1 MQVHPDSGTNHRP
14 QTLFHQPDS
23 LVQRSVHL
31 PLATV
36 LTISPGRLLKF
47 GESCSVTSTTDADL
61 LLRKRTG
68 AGWTEVSRAKLAAGQ
83 AWNWNPTECGFYLA
97 ELVGG
102 TEPMQRSI
110 AVVDESWAVCQL
122 TVGSF
127 TAEDFADTSHPAGIS
142 IDYYLSPSTSVPPD
156 KHAMQDK
163 RWAVYERQFGDAL
176 HPHMQAGDFAFLD
189 DKKFGHHDSNWD
201 TLTLDAIKERLRALQ
216 DWFVKNGLQPLNRI
230 ASYTPSN
237 TLVQACSEVGIRILH
252 SLIPEQNWS
261 DGEWAINHWGMP
273 TCPFWIAPDDFRK
286 AAPRGGPD
294 SVIGMT
300 MNHYHVTLPHL
311 THWGDFVLS
320 PSHFDRWIRAADSGP
335 HPVRFKQ
342 FLRDVVQG
350 WDGVDG
356 EPFFFVAGFEFGR
369 SFGTKKMTRY
379 NRQGMQA
386 LIELA
391 GTEKIAFAP
400 SPDVLA
406 YYDRHIDDIPGR
418 IFRQRDSWAGVSIDG
433 KPALVGD
440 SVVIERKEYKSAT
453 LEGEALPYFY
463 YDYAIPW
470 KFETRDQNAPTNFAT
485 ACAQAITVTRNGNTL
500 TLNADKP
507 LARTVPIVL
516 WDAAPLTDEFSARTL
531 SPLDDGRLVTLL
543 EIPPGWSGHHDIA
556 LRAGKPLATTF
567 PGKPGWKIQTFG
579 TGDQKHSYLI
589 ADLPLIADV
598 TLPVGLKRKASMD
611 SAQEALGEQSP
622 GTLDLT
628 FGPLRG
634 WYRFWGCDVNDI
646 EPPDLSSR
654 KDLPLLSD
662 KWELEVQQH
671 EKTLHE
677 AALKRLKHGGSG
689 TVLEI
694 ICGGNLPLGSRSRA
708 AGVDRVVQV
717 HPGAGAS
724 EFGDGAIAFGPGRS
738 FWYHP
743 RGLTFKFHVAEADR
757 ANGVHVLLN
766 SFDPLN
772 LDASYHVFSSGRK
785 LGAWKLPTSPF
796 NDHAWFSVKLEK
808 KDFSPDGHAA
818 ISFSVNQE
826 GLLDDWW
833 KNRGFIAGLHA
844 LWVEPA

>member
-1 MQVHPDSGTNHRP
+1 M
-14 QTLFHQPDS
+14 
-23 LVQRSVHL
+23 
-31 PLATV
+31 
-36 LTISPGRLLKF
+36 LTISPGRLLKL
-47 GESCSVTSTTDADL
+47 GENCSVTSTTSAEL
-61 LLRKRTG
+61 IVRKRTG
-68 AGWTEVSRAKLAAGQ
+68 AGWTDVTHARLTGGQ
-83 AWNWNPTECGFYLA
+83 PWKWHPAECGFYLA
-97 ELVGG
+97 EIAGG

-110 AVVDESWAVCQL
+110 AVVDEEWAVCQL
-122 TVGSF
+122 TVGAF
-127 TAEDFADTSHPAGIS
+127 TAEDFAETAHPAGIS
-142 IDYYLSPSTSVPPD
+142 IDYYVHPSSSTPPD
-156 KHAMQDK
+156 VQSMQDE
-163 RWAVYERQFGDAL
+163 RWPIYERQYGDAL
-176 HPHMQAGDFAFLD
+176 HPHMAANDFTFFD
-189 DKKFGHHDSNWD
+189 PEKFGHNDSNWD

-216 DWFVKNGLQPLNRI
+216 DWFVKNGLQPLNRM

-286 AAPRGGPD
+286 AAPRRPG

-320 PSHFDRWIRAADSGP
+320 PSHFDRWIRSAEPGP
-335 HPVRFKQ
+335 RPVRFIQ

-369 SFGTKKMTRY
+369 TFGTKKMTRY
-379 NRQGMQA
+379 NRQGMEA

-391 GTEKIAFAP
+391 GTEKLAFAP

-406 YYDRHIDDIPGR
+406 YYDRHIADLPGR

-453 LEGEALPYFY
+453 LEGELLPYFY

-485 ACAQAITVTRNGNTL
+485 ACRQALTVTRSADTL

-507 LARTVPIVL
+507 LARTVPVVL
-516 WDAAPLTDEFSARTL
+516 WDAAPLTAEFSARTL
-531 SPLDDGRLVTLL
+531 PALDDQRLVTLL

-556 LRAGKPLATTF
+556 LRAGKPLAIF
-567 PGKPGWKIQTFG
+567 EGKPGWKIQTFG
-579 TGDQKHSYLI
+579 TGEQKHSYLI
-589 ADLPLIADV
+589 ADLPLTADV
-598 TLPVGLKRKASMD
+598 VLPIGLKKRASVD
-611 SAQEALGEQSP
+611 SAQEALGNQSP

-628 FGPLRG
+628 FGPLKG
-634 WYRFWGCDVNDI
+634 WYRFWGCDVTDI
-646 EPPDLSSR
+646 DPPDLTKR
-654 KDLPLLSD
+654 TDLPLLSSD
-662 KWELEVQQH
+662 WEIEIQKH
-671 EKTLHE
+671 ESTLHA
-677 AALKRLKHGGSG
+677 AALKRLTHGGSG

-694 ICGGNLPLGSRSRA
+694 LCGGNLPLGSRSRA
-708 AGVDRVVQV
+708 VGVDRVAQA
-717 HPGAGAS
+717 HPEAAAH
-724 EFGDGAIAFGPGRS
+724 EFGDGAISFGPGRS

-743 RGLTFKFHVAEADR
+743 RGLTFKLRVAEADR
-757 ANGVHVLLN
+757 AKGVHVLLN
-766 SFDPLN
+766 TFDPLGLN
-772 LDASYHVFSSGRK
+772 ASYQVQANGRK
-785 LGAWKLPTSPF
+785 LGAWKLPASPF
-796 NDHAWFSVKLEK
+796 DDHAWFSVHLK
-808 KDFSPDGHAA
+808 KTDFSPDGHAA

-833 KNRGFIAGLHA
+833 KDRGFIAALHA
-844 LWVEPA
+844 LWAEPA